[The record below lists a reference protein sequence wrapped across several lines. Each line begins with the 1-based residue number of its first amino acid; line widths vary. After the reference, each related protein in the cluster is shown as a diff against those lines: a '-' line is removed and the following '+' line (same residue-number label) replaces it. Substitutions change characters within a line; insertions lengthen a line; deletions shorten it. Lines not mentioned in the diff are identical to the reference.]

1 MASKGKYAVQHQP
14 SKAPDAS
21 KPWCVVNLETGDING
36 RWHATKAE
44 ADDQLKAMYAN
55 MGSGAYMNH
64 ELSYLFPLKQFAE
77 DWIDGNKKWIQLYPY
92 DSWDHPMYGT
102 TTISPDIAQKFV
114 ENFNNGIRG
123 QEIHSDYEHGED
135 PAKGNKA
142 SGKFI
147 RVEARDDGPWA
158 LVEFT
163 EEAKKEIDAGEW
175 NYWSTSH
182 WDSWTHPHTGEV
194 HNFVLDG
201 GGLTNKPFVKGMVP
215 LNFSELVADDPDLKQ
230 FAVIAGSARDNL
242 PDSCF
247 LYIEPGGHKD
257 AEGKTVPRSKR
268 HLIYKTASGKID
280 HAHLV
285 NAKARLSQ
293 EGTGTVSGE
302 SWLTDNLRK
311 SLLSRINGML
321 KQNSELLLE
330 YGLMNHDEIT
340 ALDDDVTIPAPT
352 ITDEEGMDEL
362 LKKFRE
368 LFGLG
373 EDASEEDVLKHASD
387 LQTEIE
393 PLRELQRNSEKKK
406 SFAER
411 FPDEAAELEESRKYR
426 REQEAKSFTESLAAR
441 RVTRK
446 IGEGDD
452 VKDEPTGLGLS
463 ALAVEKAGEVVL
475 KFTEGNVTVDD
486 FKEFAES
493 IYDNGIVDY
502 GTHGSSREDETDP
515 DENKLNKK
523 DTPQE
528 ARKKFSERIH
538 KLADDEFEGD
548 TRKAYV
554 EAQERWPEEFELYR
568 NNKPVA
574 AGV

>member
-1 MASKGKYAVQHQP
+1 MAPKGKYKVEHRP
-14 SKAPDAS
+14 SDAPDSS
-21 KPWCVVNLETGDING
+21 KPWCIVNLETGDING

-64 ELSYLFPLKQFAE
+64 ELSYLVPLQFAE
-77 DWIDGNKKWIQLYPY
+77 GDWVDGNKKWIQLYPY
-92 DSWDHPMYGT
+92 DSWDHPFYGT
-102 TTISPDIAQKFV
+102 TTITPEIAQQFV
-114 ENFNNGIRG
+114 ENFNKGIRG

-135 PAKGNKA
+135 AAKGNKA

-147 RVEARDDGPWA
+147 KVEARTDGPWA

-182 WDSWTHPHTGEV
+182 WDSWTHPHTGET
-194 HNFVLDG
+194 HQYVLDG

-215 LNFSELVADDPDLKQ
+215 LNFSELMLADPNLKMH
-230 FAVIAGSARDNL
+230 AVWDTAYVNNL

-247 LYIEPGGHKD
+247 AYIEPGGQKD
-257 AEGKTVPRSKR
+257 AQGKTVPRSKR
-268 HLIYKTASGKID
+268 HLPYKGSDGKPD
-280 HAHLV
+280 LPHV
-285 NAKARLSQ
+285 RNALARLNQVQNMPADKKASVKTMLQRILGSKQ
-293 EGTGTVSGE
+293 ESGE
-302 SWLTDNLRK
+302 SIVAT
-311 SLLSRINGML
+311 
-321 KQNSELLLE
+321 
-330 YGLMNHDEIT
+330 
-340 ALDDDVTIPAPT
+340 LDSIPAEQFIVEDDPFFNDTPT

-373 EDASEEDVLKHASD
+373 DDVDEEGVLKHAAD

-393 PLRELQRNSEKKK
+393 PLRELQKNSEKKK

-426 REQEAKSFTESLAAR
+426 REQEARSFTESLATR

-446 IGEGDD
+446 VGEGDD

-475 KFTEGNVTVDD
+475 KFTEGKATVDD
-486 FKEFAES
+486 FKEFTEAV
-493 IYDNGIVDY
+493 YDNGIVDY

-515 DENKLNKK
+515 DENKLKK
-523 DTPQE
+523 SDTPQD
-528 ARKKFSERIH
+528 ARRKFSERIET
-538 KLADDEFEGD
+538 LAKDEFEGD
-548 TRKAYV
+548 VRKAYV

>member
-1 MASKGKYAVQHQP
+1 MK
-14 SKAPDAS
+14 
-21 KPWCVVNLETGDING
+21 
-36 RWHATKAE
+36 
-44 ADDQLKAMYAN
+44 
-55 MGSGAYMNH
+55 NH
-64 ELSYLFPLKQFAE
+64 ELSYLFPLKEFAE
-77 DWIDGNKKWIQLYPY
+77 DWINGNQKWIQLYPY
-92 DSWDHPMYGT
+92 DSWDHPIYGT
-102 TTISPDIAQKFV
+102 TTISPEIAQQFV
-114 ENFNNGIRG
+114 ENFNKGIRG

-147 RVEARDDGPWA
+147 RVEARDNGPWA

-182 WDSWTHPHTGEV
+182 WDSWTHPHTKEV

-215 LNFSELVADDPDLKQ
+215 LNFSELMLADPDLKMH
-230 FAVIAGSARDNL
+230 AVLSGADKNDL
-242 PDSCF
+242 PDSAF
-247 LYIEPGGHKD
+247 AYIEPGGKKD

-268 HLIYKTASGKID
+268 HLPYKNAQGQID
-280 HAHLV
+280 LPHV
-285 NAKARLSQ
+285 RNALARLSNTQ
-293 EGTGTVSGE
+293 IPDSVKGGIRAMLQRHLAAQHTEVAE
-302 SWLTDNLRK
+302 RVLNNLEN
-311 SLLSRINGML
+311 IPED
-321 KQNSELLLE
+321 QFVV
-330 YGLMNHDEIT
+330 I
-340 ALDDDVTIPAPT
+340 DDDTEEWVRRQFGIPT
-352 ITDEEGMDEL
+352 NTDGEGMDEL

-368 LFGLG
+368 LFGLA

-393 PLRELQRNSEKKK
+393 PLRELQKNSEKRK

-411 FPDEAAELEESRKYR
+411 FPEEAQELEESRKYR
-426 REQEAKSFTESLAAR
+426 REQEARSFTESLAAR

-486 FKEFAES
+486 FKEFTEAV
-493 IYDNGIVDY
+493 YDNGIVDY

-515 DENKLNKK
+515 DEGKLKK
-523 DTPQE
+523 NDTPQE
-528 ARKKFSERIH
+528 ARKKFSERIQT
-538 KLADDEFEGD
+538 LAKDEFEGD
-548 TRKAYV
+548 VRKAYV
-554 EAQERWPEEFELYR
+554 EAQERWPEEFDLYR